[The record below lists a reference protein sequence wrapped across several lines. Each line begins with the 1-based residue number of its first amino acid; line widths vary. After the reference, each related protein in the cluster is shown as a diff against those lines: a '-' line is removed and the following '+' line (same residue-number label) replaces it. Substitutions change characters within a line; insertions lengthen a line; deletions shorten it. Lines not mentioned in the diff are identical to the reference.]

1 MILRCKKCNC
11 IITIIDDPYFRACT
25 GRGEYYCQG
34 CGEDKQSY
42 EIYEVE
48 E

>member
-1 MILRCKKCNC
+1 MALRCKKCNC
-11 IITIIDDPYFRACT
+11 VISIDEGKYIPFWPT
-25 GRGEYYCQG
+25 PYYCQG
-34 CGEDKQSY
+34 CGEHKQSY